1 MGPSKRSPHGLTS
14 LGLILLAV
22 ANVTTYIL
30 TRHSNLSDQVVDPV
44 AGLLFGAAIGALLLG
59 IYKGRPRLRT

>member
-1 MGPSKRSPHGLTS
+1 MGLLKRSPHRITS
-14 LGLILLAV
+14 LGLILLVV

-30 TRHSNLSDQVVDPV
+30 TRHTTVSEQVVDPAV
-44 AGLLFGAAIGALLLG
+44 GFLFGAAIGALLLG

>member
-1 MGPSKRSPHGLTS
+1 MGPSKSSPHRVTS
-14 LGLILLAV
+14 LGLILLVV

-30 TRHSNLSDQVVDPV
+30 TRHTSLSEQVVDPA
-44 AGLLFGAAIGALLLG
+44 AGFLFGAAIGALLLG